1 MFDTVKEHLAPKTFG
16 FVPYI
21 CSIIRFLCGLAFTGI
36 AIDVKDKEA
45 DKFTCYVSP
54 KSTLIYKTQVD
65 KACFSKYQ
73 QDYNAPLRFYIFVLL
88 SVWFPLIVA
97 VVYSLWVRR
106 RVEQVDKT
114 LNETQTDSD
123 ADNQVHI
130 NVFRSY
136 FIHLALR
143 ALCGVLFAVLQHVLL
158 FPRGFDS
165 KFDCSL
171 PPTVK
176 LSPKNTSVSQLN
188 NTASIPCENTSDKHT
203 IWLIISFF
211 NSVFAFVIFL
221 EIIYLCRQ
229 FPVCKYITGK
239 KCDIEFIVVHL
250 LQKKYKHDEPELT
263 SVSTNLPQEDGSSN
277 LIQKPPNSSN
287 VRQRFVSSKTQP
299 GSVSSNVHQ
308 KSGSSDVQPESISV
322 SSNLQQSVNNYKR
335 QVLLSLG
342 SHSTGL
348 NLGTNSKDDFDKLYI
363 SLIVQTERALHK
375 FSKHMERHEI
385 YDVYM
390 KVPRHSIHLEEIKDL
405 FYPNEDTKQKYP
417 HKILVIGRPGI
428 GKTVLT
434 EKILLD
440 WSSELDRFYHDK
452 IAFYFRFRWF
462 NGNQIPVTLKTFL
475 SNGTQLSNEKFQE
488 IYEEITKH
496 PEKAILIFD
505 GLDEFNSDLDCPN
518 DWPPPN
524 DPDSPMSAISLFR
537 KLISGHL
544 LTEATVVVTSRPT
557 ANQFYSKFKLD
568 RTVEIIGFTEARIE
582 EYITKFC
589 QSHNR
594 DDLKPKIWN
603 HIQSSSDLLNSC
615 YIPVNCWIVVTILLE
630 SLKDPQNEIDALPT
644 TLTDLYLAA
653 VTHFDQE
660 HFQKFDRHSSEE
672 ATKKLQYLAFK
683 GIEAMQLIFDNA
695 LFDEEMKQS
704 GLLNSLSNPYS
715 QVQTQFCFIHLTIQE
730 FLAAKHVIESFHP
743 VEIKEFISSHIN
755 SGKWHLV
762 LQFIAGLLGKQ
773 IKMLKKD
780 RCEVKNC
787 VLAFAKSF
795 EFTSED
801 GVFNV
806 NESYT
811 SLLIMKCLREVEDEE
826 IVREACKTTAIND
839 IVRLEEGFGL
849 DEVVGPVKLSSSDW
863 SAVFLVCKH
872 MKNLKKLNLWRTK
885 LSEECYLALL
895 RLLEQRCIEE
905 LVLDKSPFG
914 TKGNIFKSLLESKC
928 SLNHKHSKLVKLS
941 LFRHD
946 VTGEILS
953 AMCEFF
959 RNGHGI
965 CLKEL
970 TLCQCEISSHQL
982 SIFCKVL
989 DDKLCPHL
997 TYLNFRGNDI
1007 ADEGL
1012 TELCRTL
1019 TKQKLLKLTELVLSG
1034 CSLTNECVPAL
1045 CELLTNECCNLI
1057 DLTLEGNPGIED
1069 EGLHILCK
1077 DALTKEHCK
1086 LERLDLQGCSL
1097 TDECIPDLGKTLQD
1111 EHCKLT
1117 WLKLSENKITDKGLH
1132 MLCELALTK
1141 EHCKLVEL
1149 DLSYCSLTDDCIP
1162 DLGKTLQDEHCKLK
1176 KLYLHGNKFTEKG
1189 KKSICEI
1196 AAYEH
1201 CKTRGLEIHT
1211 RW

>member
-1 MFDTVKEHLAPKTFG
+1 MFDTVKEHLTLKTFG
-16 FVPYI
+16 ILAYI
-21 CSIIRFLCGLAFTGI
+21 CSIIRFLCGLAFTVI
-36 AIDVKDKEA
+36 AFDLKDKEA

-54 KSTLIYKTQVD
+54 KSTLVYKTLVD
-65 KACFSKYQ
+65 KACFSTYQ
-73 QDYNAPLRFYIFVLL
+73 KHYNAPLRFYIFVLL

-114 LNETQTDSD
+114 LNETQTDD
-123 ADNQVHI
+123 EAENQVHI
-130 NVFRSY
+130 YVFRSY

-188 NTASIPCENTSDKHT
+188 NTASIPCENASDKHT
-203 IWLIISFF
+203 IWVIISIF
-211 NSVFAFVIFL
+211 NIVFASGIFW
-221 EIIYLCRQ
+221 EIIRLCQR
-229 FPVCKYITGK
+229 FPVWQLIRGK

-277 LIQKPPNSSN
+277 LIQTTSDSSN

-299 GSVSSNVHQ
+299 GSVSSKVQ
-308 KSGSSDVQPESISV
+308 KKSGSSNIPPESVYV
-322 SSNLQQSVNNYKR
+322 SSNLQQSVNYYKG
-335 QVLLSLG
+335 QVLLSPR
-342 SHSTGL
+342 STGL
-348 NLGTNSKDDFDKLYI
+348 NLGTNSKDDFNEMYI
-363 SLIVQTERALHK
+363 NLIVQTERAPHK

-390 KVPRHSIHLEEIKDL
+390 KVPRDSIHLEEVKDL
-405 FYPNEDTKQKYP
+405 FYPNRDTKQKCP
-417 HKILVIGRPGI
+417 QKILVIGRPGI

-440 WSSELDRFYHDK
+440 WANELDPFYHDK
-452 IAFYFRFRWF
+452 IAFYFKFRWF
-462 NGNQIPVTLKTFL
+462 NNNQIPVTLKTFL
-475 SNGTQLSNEKFQE
+475 CSGTQLSNEEFEE

-505 GLDEFNSDLDCPN
+505 GLDEFNSDLDCLN

-524 DPDSPMSAISLFR
+524 DPDFPMSAISLFR

-544 LTEATVVVTSRPT
+544 LPEATVLVTSRPT
-557 ANQFYSKFKLD
+557 ANKFYSKFKFD
-568 RTVEIIGFTEARIE
+568 RTVEIIGFTEAKIE

-589 QSHNR
+589 QSHNG

-615 YIPVNCWIVVTILLE
+615 YIPVNCWIVVTILFE
-630 SLKDPQNEIDALPT
+630 SLEDPQNDISALPT
-644 TLTDLYLAA
+644 TLTDLYQAA
-653 VTHFDQE
+653 VTHFDEE
-660 HFQKFDRHSSEE
+660 HFRKFERHSSEE
-672 ATKKLQYLAFK
+672 ATKKLQSLAFK
-683 GIEAMQLIFDNA
+683 GIEPMQLIFDNA

-743 VEIKEFISSHIN
+743 VKIKEFISSHIN

-762 LQFIAGLLGKQ
+762 LQFIAGLLGKE

-780 RCEVKNC
+780 HCEVKDC
-787 VLAFAKSF
+787 VLAFAESF
-795 EFTSED
+795 ELKPED
-801 GVFNV
+801 GVYCV
-806 NESYT
+806 AHSYIL
-811 SLLIMKCLREVEDEE
+811 LLIMKCLREVEDEE
-826 IVREACKTTAIND
+826 IVKEACETTAIND
-839 IVRLEEGFGL
+839 IVVLREGNR
-849 DEVVGPVKLSSSDW
+849 DRVKLSSGDW

-872 MKNLKKLNLWRTK
+872 MKNLKILPLWGTW
-885 LSEECYLALL
+885 LSEECYLAVL

-905 LVLDKSPFG
+905 LVLGSHSG
-914 TKGNIFKSLLESKC
+914 TKGNIFKSLMQSKC
-928 SLNHKHSKLVKLS
+928 SLNHEHSKLVKLI
-941 LFRHD
+941 LNNHD

-959 RNGHGI
+959 RNGHGT

-970 TLCQCEISSHQL
+970 TLGGCKISSHQL
-982 SIFCKVL
+982 SIFCQVL
-989 DDKLCPHL
+989 DNKLCPHL
-997 TYLNFRGNDI
+997 TYLNFPSNNI

-1019 TKQKLLKLTELVLSG
+1019 TKQKLLKLTELDLSR

-1057 DLTLEGNPGIED
+1057 VLALEENPGIKD
-1069 EGLHILCK
+1069 EGVNILCK

-1086 LERLDLQGCSL
+1086 LEKLILTLCSL
-1097 TDECIPDLGKTLQD
+1097 TDECIPDLRKTLQD
-1111 EHCKLT
+1111 EHCRL
-1117 WLKLSENKITDKGLH
+1117 LN
-1132 MLCELALTK
+1132 
-1141 EHCKLVEL
+1141 
-1149 DLSYCSLTDDCIP
+1149 
-1162 DLGKTLQDEHCKLK
+1162 
-1176 KLYLHGNKFTEKG
+1176 LYLEENEFTEEG
-1189 KKSICEI
+1189 EKSIHEI
-1196 AAYEH
+1196 AAHEH
-1201 CKTRGLEIHT
+1201 CKTRALEIHT
-1211 RW
+1211 

>member
-1 MFDTVKEHLAPKTFG
+1 MFDTVKEHLTPKTFG
-16 FVPYI
+16 IVAYI
-21 CSIIRFLCGLAFTGI
+21 CSFIHFLCGLAFTGI
-36 AIDVKDKEA
+36 AIDLKDKEA
-45 DKFTCYVSP
+45 DKFTCYVPS

-88 SVWFPLIVA
+88 STWFPLIVA

-114 LNETQTDSD
+114 RNETQTDGE

-136 FIHLALR
+136 FIHLVIR
-143 ALCGVLFAVLQHVLL
+143 VICGVLFAVLQHVLL

-176 LSPKNTSVSQLN
+176 LSPKNMSVSQLN
-188 NTASIPCENTSDKHT
+188 NTASIPCEDACDKHT
-203 IWLIISFF
+203 IWVIISFF

-221 EIIYLCRQ
+221 EIIYLCRR
-229 FPVCKYITGK
+229 FPVCKLIAGK

-250 LQKKYKHDEPELT
+250 LQKKYKHDESELT
-263 SVSTNLPQEDGSSN
+263 SVSTNLPREDGSSN
-277 LIQKPPNSSN
+277 LIQTTSDSSN

-299 GSVSSNVHQ
+299 GSVSSKVQ
-308 KSGSSDVQPESISV
+308 KKSASSNVQPESMCV
-322 SSNLQQSVNNYKR
+322 SSNLEQSVNYYKG
-335 QVLLSLG
+335 QVLVSAR
-342 SHSTGL
+342 STGL
-348 NLGTNSKDDFDKLYI
+348 NLGTNSKDDFNEMYI
-363 SLIVQTERALHK
+363 NLIVQTERAPHK

-390 KVPRHSIHLEEIKDL
+390 KVPRDSIHLEEVKDL
-405 FYPNEDTKQKYP
+405 FYPNRDTKQKCP

-440 WSSELDRFYHDK
+440 WANELDPFYHDK
-452 IAFYFRFRWF
+452 IAFYFKFRWF
-462 NGNQIPVTLKTFL
+462 NNKQIPVTLKTFL
-475 SNGTQLSNEKFQE
+475 CNGTQCSNEEFEE

-505 GLDEFNSDLDCPN
+505 GLDEFDSDLDCPN

-544 LTEATVVVTSRPT
+544 LPEATVLVTSRPT
-557 ANQFYSKFKLD
+557 ANQFYSKFKFD
-568 RTVEIIGFTEARIE
+568 RTVEIIGFTQDRIE
-582 EYITKFC
+582 EYVTKFC
-589 QSHNR
+589 QSHNK
-594 DDLKPKIWN
+594 DDFEAKIQN

-615 YIPVNCWIVVTILLE
+615 YIPVNCWIIVTILFE
-630 SLKDPQNEIDALPT
+630 SLKDPQNEVSALPT
-644 TLTDLYLAA
+644 TLTELYQAA
-653 VTHFDQE
+653 VTHFDKE
-660 HFQKFDRHSSEE
+660 HFRKFDRHSSEE
-672 ATKKLQYLAFK
+672 ATKKLQSLAFK
-683 GIEAMQLIFDNA
+683 GIEAMQLIFDNTS
-695 LFDEEMKQS
+695 FDEEMKQS

-743 VEIKEFISSHIN
+743 EEIKEFISSHIN

-762 LQFIAGLLGKQ
+762 LQFIAGLLGKE

-780 RCEVKNC
+780 RREVKDC
-787 VLAFAKSF
+787 VLVFAESF
-795 EFTSED
+795 EFASED
-801 GVFNV
+801 GVFYV
-806 NESYT
+806 DESYT
-811 SLLIMKCLREVEDEE
+811 SFLIMKCLREVEDEE
-826 IVREACKTTAIND
+826 IVKEACKTTAIND
-839 IVRLEEGFGL
+839 IVGLVEGG
-849 DEVVGPVKLSSSDW
+849 GPVELSSSDW

-872 MKNLKKLNLWRTK
+872 MKNLKELNFLQTE
-885 LSEECYLALL
+885 LSEECYLAVL

-905 LVLDKSPFG
+905 LVLGESHSG
-914 TKGNIFKSLLESKC
+914 TKGNIFKSLMKSKC
-928 SLNHKHSKLVKLS
+928 SLNHEHSKLVKLF
-941 LFRHD
+941 LFDHD
-946 VTGEILS
+946 VTGEFLS

-965 CLKEL
+965 CLKVL
-970 TLCQCEISSHQL
+970 TLPECKISSHEL
-982 SIFCKVL
+982 SIFCQVL

-997 TYLNFRGNDI
+997 THLDFGGNDI

-1019 TKQKLLKLTELVLSG
+1019 TKQKLLKLTKLGLSY

-1057 DLTLEGNPGIED
+1057 DLSLKRNPGIKN

-1086 LERLDLQGCSL
+1086 LEKLHLSYCSL

-1111 EHCKLT
+1111 EHCKLR
-1117 WLKLSENKITDKGLH
+1117 
-1132 MLCELALTK
+1132 ELN
-1141 EHCKLVEL
+1141 
-1149 DLSYCSLTDDCIP
+1149 
-1162 DLGKTLQDEHCKLK
+1162 
-1176 KLYLHGNKFTEKG
+1176 LYGNKFTEKG
-1189 KKSICEI
+1189 EKCIGEI
-1196 AAYEH
+1196 AAHEH
-1201 CKTRGLEIHT
+1201 CKSRGLKINT
-1211 RW
+1211 

>member
-1 MFDTVKEHLAPKTFG
+1 MFDTVKEYLTLKTFG
-16 FVPYI
+16 IVAYI
-21 CSIIRFLCGLAFTGI
+21 CSIIRFLCGLAFTVI
-36 AIDVKDKEA
+36 AFDLKDKEA

-54 KSTLIYKTQVD
+54 KSTLVYKTLVD
-65 KACFSKYQ
+65 KACFSTYQ
-73 QDYNAPLRFYIFVLL
+73 KHYNYAPLRFYIFVLL
-88 SVWFPLIVA
+88 STWFPLIVA

-114 LNETQTDSD
+114 LNEIQTDGEV
-123 ADNQVHI
+123 DNQVHI
-130 NVFRSY
+130 NVFRLY
-136 FIHLALR
+136 FIHLVIR

-188 NTASIPCENTSDKHT
+188 NTASIPCENASDKHT
-203 IWLIISFF
+203 IWVIISFF

-250 LQKKYKHDEPELT
+250 LQKKYKHDESELT
-263 SVSTNLPQEDGSSN
+263 SVSTNLPREDGSSN
-277 LIQKPPNSSN
+277 LVQKTSDSSN

-299 GSVSSNVHQ
+299 GSVSSNVQ
-308 KSGSSDVQPESISV
+308 QRSGSSNVQPESICV
-322 SSNLQQSVNNYKR
+322 SLNLQESVNYYKG
-335 QVLLSLG
+335 QVLLSPR
-342 SHSTGL
+342 STGL
-348 NLGTNSKDDFDKLYI
+348 NLGTNSKDDFNEMYI
-363 SLIVQTERALHK
+363 DLIVQTERAPHK
-375 FSKHMERHEI
+375 FSRHMERHEI

-390 KVPRHSIHLEEIKDL
+390 KVPHYSIHLEDVKDL
-405 FYPNEDTKQKYP
+405 FYPNEDTKEKCP

-440 WSSELDRFYHDK
+440 WSSELDRFYRDK
-452 IAFYFRFRWF
+452 IAFYFKFRWF
-462 NGNQIPVTLKTFL
+462 NNNQIPVTLKTFL
-475 SNGTQLSNEKFQE
+475 CSGTQLSNEEFEE
-488 IYEEITKH
+488 IYEEIKKH

-524 DPDSPMSAISLFR
+524 DPDFPMSAISLFR

-544 LTEATVVVTSRPT
+544 LPEATVLVTSRPT
-557 ANQFYSKFKLD
+557 ANQFYSKFTFD

-582 EYITKFC
+582 QYITKFC

-594 DDLKPKIWN
+594 DGLKPKIWN

-615 YIPVNCWIVVTILLE
+615 YIPVNCWIVVTILFE
-630 SLKDPQNEIDALPT
+630 SLKDPQNEISALPT
-644 TLTDLYLAA
+644 TLTDLYQAA
-653 VTHFDQE
+653 VTHFDKE
-660 HFQKFDRHSSEE
+660 HFRKFDRHSSQE
-672 ATKKLQYLAFK
+672 ATKKLQSLAFK
-683 GIEAMQLIFDNA
+683 GTEPMQLIFDNA
-695 LFDEEMKQS
+695 SFDEEMKQS

-743 VEIKEFISSHIN
+743 EEIKEFISSHIN

-780 RCEVKNC
+780 RCEVKDC
-787 VLAFAKSF
+787 VLAFAESF
-795 EFTSED
+795 ELSSVC
-801 GVFNV
+801 GVFDV
-806 NESYT
+806 AESYT
-811 SLLIMKCLREVEDEE
+811 LLLIMKCLREVEDEE
-826 IVREACKTTAIND
+826 IVKEACETTAIND
-839 IVRLEEGFGL
+839 IVCLAKGN
-849 DEVVGPVKLSSSDW
+849 GPVYVSSSDW

-872 MKNLKKLNLWRTK
+872 MKNLKKLKLLLTQ
-885 LSEECYLALL
+885 LSEECYLAVLS

-905 LVLDKSPFG
+905 LWLHGSPSG
-914 TKGNIFKSLLESKC
+914 TKGNIFKSLMESKC
-928 SLNHKHSKLVKLS
+928 SLNHEHSKLVELFLS
-941 LFRHD
+941 CHD
-946 VTGEILS
+946 VTDEILS

-970 TLCQCEISSHQL
+970 TLFRCKISSREL
-982 SIFCKVL
+982 SIFCQVL
-989 DDKLCPHL
+989 DDKLSPHL
-997 TYLNFRGNDI
+997 TCLDFSGNDI

-1019 TKQKLLKLTELVLSG
+1019 TEQKLLKLTKLNLS
-1034 CSLTNECVPAL
+1034 
-1045 CELLTNECCNLI
+1045 
-1057 DLTLEGNPGIED
+1057 
-1069 EGLHILCK
+1069 
-1077 DALTKEHCK
+1077 
-1086 LERLDLQGCSL
+1086 GCSL
-1097 TDECIPDLGKTLQD
+1097 TDECIPALRKTLQD
-1111 EHCKLT
+1111 EHCRLEKL
-1117 WLKLSENKITDKGLH
+1117 H
-1132 MLCELALTK
+1132 
-1141 EHCKLVEL
+1141 
-1149 DLSYCSLTDDCIP
+1149 
-1162 DLGKTLQDEHCKLK
+1162 
-1176 KLYLHGNKFTEKG
+1176 LYGNKFTKKG
-1189 KKSICEI
+1189 RKSICEI

-1201 CKTRGLEIHT
+1201 CKSRGLQIHT
-1211 RW
+1211 

>member
-1 MFDTVKEHLAPKTFG
+1 MLDTVKEHLTPKTFG
-16 FVPYI
+16 IVAYI

-36 AIDVKDKEA
+36 AIDLKDKEA

-54 KSTLIYKTQVD
+54 KSTIIYKTQVD
-65 KACFSKYQ
+65 KACFSRYQ
-73 QDYNAPLRFYIFVLL
+73 QDYNAPLPFYIFVLL
-88 SVWFPLIVA
+88 SVLFPLIVA
-97 VVYSLWVRR
+97 VVYSLWVRH
-106 RVEQVDKT
+106 RVQQVDKS
-114 LNETQTDSD
+114 LNETQTDD
-123 ADNQVHI
+123 EGDNQVH
-130 NVFRSY
+130 NRTFYVFRFY

-143 ALCGVLFAVLQHVLL
+143 VLCSVLFAVLQHVLL

-171 PPTVK
+171 PPTLEV
-176 LSPKNTSVSQLN
+176 LSKIPKNTSVSQLN
-188 NTASIPCENTSDKHT
+188 NTTSVPCENASDKHT
-203 IWLIISFF
+203 IWVIISIF
-211 NSVFAFVIFL
+211 NTVFAFVIFV
-221 EIIYLCRQ
+221 EIIYLCRR
-229 FPVCKYITGK
+229 FPVCQLIRGK

-263 SVSTNLPQEDGSSN
+263 SVSTNLPQEDGSSS
-277 LIQKPPNSSN
+277 LIQKASDSSN

-299 GSVSSNVHQ
+299 GSVSSKVQ
-308 KSGSSDVQPESISV
+308 KKSASSNVQPESICV
-322 SSNLQQSVNNYKR
+322 NSNLEQSVNYYKG
-335 QVLLSLG
+335 QVFLSPR
-342 SHSTGL
+342 STGL
-348 NLGTNSKDDFDKLYI
+348 NLGTNSKDDFNEMYI
-363 SLIVQTERALHK
+363 NLIVQTERAPHK

-390 KVPRHSIHLEEIKDL
+390 KVPRDSIHLEEVKDL
-405 FYPNEDTKQKYP
+405 FYPNRDTKQKCP

-440 WSSELDRFYHDK
+440 WANELDPFYHDK
-452 IAFYFRFRWF
+452 IAFYFKFRWF
-462 NGNQIPVTLKTFL
+462 NNNQIPVTLKTFL
-475 SNGTQLSNEKFQE
+475 CNGTQLSNEKFEE

-505 GLDEFNSDLDCPN
+505 GLDEFNSDLDCLN

-524 DPDSPMSAISLFR
+524 DPDFRMSAISLFR

-544 LTEATVVVTSRPT
+544 LPEATVLVTSRPT
-557 ANQFYSKFKLD
+557 ANQFYSKFKFD
-568 RTVEIIGFTEARIE
+568 RTVEIIGFTEDRIE
-582 EYITKFC
+582 EYVTKFC

-594 DDLKPKIWN
+594 DYLKPKIWN

-615 YIPVNCWIVVTILLE
+615 YIPVNCWVVVTILFDR
-630 SLKDPQNEIDALPT
+630 LKDPENEIDALPT
-644 TLTDLYLAA
+644 TLTHLYQAA
-653 VTHFDQE
+653 IIYFGKE
-660 HFQKFDRHSSEE
+660 HFRKFDRHSSEE
-672 ATKKLQYLAFK
+672 ATKKLQSLAFK
-683 GIEAMQLIFDNA
+683 GIEPMQLIFDNA
-695 LFDEEMKQS
+695 SFDEDMKQS

-743 VEIKEFISSHIN
+743 EGIKEFISSHLN

-780 RCEVKNC
+780 RCEVKDC
-787 VLAFAKSF
+787 VLAFAESF
-795 EFTSED
+795 ECTSAD
-801 GVFNV
+801 GVFDV
-806 NESYT
+806 HESYT

-826 IVREACKTTAIND
+826 IVKETCETTAMND
-839 IVRLEEGFGL
+839 IVGLREGG
-849 DEVVGPVKLSSSDW
+849 GPVKLSSGDW

-872 MKNLKKLNLWRTK
+872 MKNLKKLKLLQTE

-905 LVLDKSPFG
+905 LRLYGSPSG
-914 TKGNIFKSLLESKC
+914 TKGNIFKSLMKSKC
-928 SLNHKHSKLVKLS
+928 SLNHEHSKLVG
-941 LFRHD
+941 LFLLHHD
-946 VTGEILS
+946 VTDEILS

-965 CLKEL
+965 CLK
-970 TLCQCEISSHQL
+970 TLILVKCKISSHEL
-982 SIFCKVL
+982 SIFCQVL

-997 TYLNFRGNDI
+997 TCLSFNSNDI

-1019 TKQKLLKLTELVLSG
+1019 TKQKLLKVTKLDLSD
-1034 CSLTNECVPAL
+1034 CSLTNECVPSR

-1057 DLTLEGNPGIED
+1057 DLSLGSNRGIKD

-1077 DALTKEHCK
+1077 DALTKEHFKLENLGLGGCSLTDDCLPELCNALQDEHCK
-1086 LERLDLQGCSL
+1086 LTWLELSGNKITDKGLRMLCKLALTKEHCKLVELDLHGCSL

-1111 EHCKLT
+1111 EHCR
-1117 WLKLSENKITDKGLH
+1117 
-1132 MLCELALTK
+1132 
-1141 EHCKLVEL
+1141 
-1149 DLSYCSLTDDCIP
+1149 
-1162 DLGKTLQDEHCKLK
+1162 LGKLN
-1176 KLYLHGNKFTEKG
+1176 LYGNKFTEEG
-1189 KKSICEI
+1189 KKSIHEI
-1196 AAYEH
+1196 AAHEH
-1201 CKTRGLEIHT
+1201 CKTRGLKIHI
-1211 RW
+1211 